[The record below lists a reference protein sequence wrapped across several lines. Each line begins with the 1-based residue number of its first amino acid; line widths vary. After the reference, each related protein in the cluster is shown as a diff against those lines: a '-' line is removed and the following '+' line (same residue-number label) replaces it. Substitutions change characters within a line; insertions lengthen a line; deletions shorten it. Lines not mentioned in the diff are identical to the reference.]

1 MAVVVDTNILV
12 SGLIT
17 PHGPPGRILDLIL
30 TDAMQVAFDDRVL
43 DEYSN
48 VLSRPRFGFQAQQI
62 EALLDYF
69 EIAGMRVNA
78 GALQPHP
85 LPDPSDLPFIE
96 VAVAS
101 GAEALITGNETHFEC
116 LRGYGIPVL
125 GPTDFLRSLGAA
137 FPFP

>member
-1 MAVVVDTNILV
+1 LAVVADTNILV

-30 TDAMQVAFDDRVL
+30 TDAIQVAFDDRLL
-43 DEYSN
+43 DEYSS
-48 VLSRPRFGFQAQQI
+48 VLGRTRFGFQARQI
-62 EALLDYF
+62 EALLDYL
-69 EIAGMRVNA
+69 EIAGTRVNA

-96 VAVAS
+96 VAVAAR
-101 GAEALITGNETHFEC
+101 AEALITGNEAHFEC

-125 GPTDFLRSLGAA
+125 GPTDFLRSMGASVS
-137 FPFP
+137 PP